1 MRWARD
7 RGVLICAEN
16 HHNEWHYCY
25 SCHWQCGEREGL
37 QGGVGYHLL
46 VVDCV
51 SVLQFPMT
59 ALREIRILKL
69 LKHENVVNLVEICR
83 SKREPYLR
91 H

>member
-1 MRWARD
+1 M
-7 RGVLICAEN
+7 
-16 HHNEWHYCY
+16 
-25 SCHWQCGEREGL
+25 

-46 VVDCV
+46 VVDCI

-83 SKREPYLR
+83 SKREPYLW